1 MRGPIS
7 SRKTSVLEF
16 CTHRVFPKKQN
27 ENKCLSSLQKSNTF
41 VTTLL
46 GMGRENVLAVCET
59 DRKAVPGSGRM
70 AFDSV
75 IKVSDMSSRKVDL
88 GLPGS

>member
-1 MRGPIS
+1 M
-7 SRKTSVLEF
+7 
-16 CTHRVFPKKQN
+16 
-27 ENKCLSSLQKSNTF
+27 
-41 VTTLL
+41 
-46 GMGRENVLAVCET
+46 LAVCET

-88 GLPGS
+88 GLLGS